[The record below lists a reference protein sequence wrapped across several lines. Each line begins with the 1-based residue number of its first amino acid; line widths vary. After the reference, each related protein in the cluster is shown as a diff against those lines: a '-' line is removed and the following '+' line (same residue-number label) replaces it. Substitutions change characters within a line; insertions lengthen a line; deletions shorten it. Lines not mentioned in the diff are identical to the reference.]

1 MKNFLFRLVGLL
13 KIGGHMT
20 TTTFVSKEQKVLSA
34 LQEGRTLSSAQ
45 IKAHFGAGNPQAVI
59 QALRFKGYSIYLN
72 TVTDSK
78 GRSRNVYRLG
88 TPSRAVIAAGYK
100 AMASGLV

>member
-1 MKNFLFRLVGLL
+1 MKNFIFRLVGLL

-45 IKAHFGAGNPQAVI
+45 IKAHFGAGNPKQ
-59 QALRFKGYSIYLN
+59 
-72 TVTDSK
+72 
-78 GRSRNVYRLG
+78 
-88 TPSRAVIAAGYK
+88 
-100 AMASGLV
+100 

>member
-34 LQEGRTLSSAQ
+34 LQEGGTLSSAQ

-100 AMASGLV
+100 ALATS